1 MAGCSPVV
9 EGAVS
14 GGCSPVVE
22 GAVSGGVLT
31 CSGGC
36 CVWRGAHL

>member
-1 MAGCSPVV
+1 MA
-9 EGAVS
+9 
-14 GGCSPVVE
+14 GCSPVVE

-36 CVWRGAHL
+36 CEWWGAHL